1 MQSAA
6 PEAVDLSKETEATK
20 KLYGMD
26 EVETAPYGTLCL
38 LARRLVER
46 GVRFVEI
53 YSGSGSRWDAHSDLE
68 KNHTQNCKSAD
79 RPVAGLI
86 ADLKSRGMLQDTL
99 VVWGGEFGRTPFF
112 QGTFD
117 EKAGRDHN
125 QWGFTMLMAGGGVKG
140 GQAIG
145 ATDEL
150 GLKAIEEPHH
160 IHDLHASILY
170 LLGLDHLR
178 TTYMRLGRAERPT
191 VAGGNL
197 ITKLWA

>member
-1 MQSAA
+1 MTAD
-6 PEAVDLSKETEATK
+6 PIIVRATK
-20 KLYGMD
+20 QI
-26 EVETAPYGTLCL
+26 
-38 LARRLVER
+38 LARVPTPQVTAFFHEPTFTASY
-46 GVRFVEI
+46 VV
-53 YSGSGSRWDAHSDLE
+53 
-68 KNHTQNCKSAD
+68 AD
-79 RPVAGLI
+79 R
-86 ADLKSRGMLQDTL
+86 
-99 VVWGGEFGRTPFF
+99 GGKRAAIIDSVLD
-112 QGTFD
+112 FD

-170 LLGLDHLR
+170 LLGLDHLK

-191 VAGGNL
+191 VAGGHL
-197 ITKLWA
+197 ITKLWT